1 MKTPIDIIFTA
12 VLLLFC
18 SGLLAQEAVSATGGD
33 ADGSGGSLSY
43 TAGQVTYVTA
53 LGSGGSL
60 AQGVQQPFE
69 IVTGTDEVKWIDLAV
84 SAYPNPTKDQLML
97 KVENEMLRGFS
108 YHLYDMGGKL
118 LASEEI
124 EGPRTAVNMNNLEP
138 SIYVL
143 RILQDSKEIK
153 VFKIIKN

>member
-1 MKTPIDIIFTA
+1 MKTPVDIIVSA

-18 SGLLAQEAVSATGGD
+18 TGLLAQEAVSATGGD

-43 TAGQVTYVTA
+43 SAGQVTYVTA
-53 LGSGGSL
+53 TGSGGSL

-84 SAYPNPTKDQLML
+84 SAYPNPTKDQLTL
-97 KVENEMLRGFS
+97 TVENEKWRGFS
-108 YHLYDMGGKL
+108 YHLYDLRGKL
-118 LASEEI
+118 LASEEVK
-124 EGPRTAVNMNNLEP
+124 GSRTAIFMNNLEP
-138 SIYVL
+138 SMYVL
-143 RILQDSKEIK
+143 KVLQDSNEIK